1 MTDARAVGTRL
12 TDHAWPARIVAAGS
26 VFREDFVR
34 LQALTTRAG
43 VTTFVVPGWRALW
56 SAELRL
62 RVLAVLRAVAM
73 QCPGAGALQNRGHA
87 RVRTGLADKVVSSR
101 FKRGAKDKH
110 ETGEPKNP
118 NPSLNVSFHDP
129 RLPESVLHGRMLLD
143 DCGRTA
149 ASFEAHFGGGT
160 HALAWADG

>member
-1 MTDARAVGTRL
+1 MADARAVGTRL

-43 VTTFVVPGWRALW
+43 VTAFIVPRRRAFW

-62 RVLAVLRAVAM
+62 RVLAVLRPIAM
-73 QCPGAGALQNRGHA
+73 QRPGAGALQDCWHTA
-87 RVRTGLADKVVSSR
+87 VRTGLADKVISSR

-110 ETGEPKNP
+110 EKGETKTSNS
-118 NPSLNVSFHDP
+118 SLDVSFHDP
-129 RLPESVLHGRMLLD
+129 RLPEGVLHGRMLLD
-143 DCGRTA
+143 DCGRTS
-149 ASFEAHFGGGT
+149 ASLEAQFGGGT